1 MAVGFVLINTAPARE
16 HEVYNTLRGMER
28 VIEVHPLFGE
38 YDLIAKIEAN
48 DHNELG
54 KVVVSRMRT
63 IPGVTN
69 TRTLTGTKF

>member
-16 HEVYNTLRGMER
+16 HDVYNTLRGMEK

-38 YDLIAKIEAN
+38 YDLIAKIEAK
-48 DHNELG
+48 DYNELG
-54 KVVVSRMRT
+54 KVVVNTMRT